1 MNSVRLAGTIAAS
14 GLLCATVVLP
24 AASSAA
30 AASALPASADSVSVR
45 AASAFP
51 ASAPAAPGA
60 PVSVPAVSVP
70 AVSAPGVSA
79 PAGPVTAPAAEG
91 PASAAVPGAVRGVRG
106 VRGERLPEPAAAP
119 GPGSVAV
126 AADERPSATDT
137 GGSPNTRQIVVGVCL
152 AGGAVL
158 GMAGL
163 AVHRRRAARPP
174 APPREWEDPLPVAE
188 PSRSRGGPPGVEG

>member
-24 AASSAA
+24 AGRSAA
-30 AASALPASADSVSVR
+30 AASALPASADPVSVR

-51 ASAPAAPGA
+51 ASAPAAFGA
-60 PVSVPAVSVP
+60 PVSVP

-79 PAGPVTAPAAEG
+79 PAGPVTAPAAGG
-91 PASAAVPGAVRGVRG
+91 PGSAAVPGAVRG

-126 AADERPSATDT
+126 AAEELPSATDT

-174 APPREWEDPLPVAE
+174 APPREREDPLRVPE

>member
-1 MNSVRLAGTIAAS
+1 MDPVRLAGTIAAS

-30 AASALPASADSVSVR
+30 AASALPASAEPVSVT

-51 ASAPAAPGA
+51 ASAPAAPG
-60 PVSVPAVSVP
+60 PPVPAP
-70 AVSAPGVSA
+70 
-79 PAGPVTAPAAEG
+79 
-91 PASAAVPGAVRGVRG
+91 
-106 VRGERLPEPAAAP
+106 AAP

-126 AADERPSATDT
+126 AAEGRPAATDT
-137 GGSPNTRQIVVGVCL
+137 GGSPSTRQIVVGVCL

-163 AVHRRRAARPP
+163 AVHRRRATRPP
-174 APPREWEDPLPVAE
+174 APPREREDALPVPE
-188 PSRSRGGPPGVEG
+188 PSPRRGGPPGAGG

>member
-1 MNSVRLAGTIAAS
+1 MDSVRLAGTIAAS

-24 AASSAA
+24 TASSAA
-30 AASALPASADSVSVR
+30 AASALPASVDPASAP

-51 ASAPAAPGA
+51 ASAPAAPGS
-60 PVSVPAVSVP
+60 P
-70 AVSAPGVSA
+70 VSA
-79 PAGPVTAPAAEG
+79 PAAP
-91 PASAAVPGAVRGVRG
+91 
-106 VRGERLPEPAAAP
+106 AAP

-126 AADERPSATDT
+126 AAEGRPAATDT
-137 GGSPNTRQIVVGVCL
+137 GGSPNARQIVVGVCL

-174 APPREWEDPLPVAE
+174 APPREREDALRVPE
-188 PSRSRGGPPGVEG
+188 PSPGRGGPPGVDG